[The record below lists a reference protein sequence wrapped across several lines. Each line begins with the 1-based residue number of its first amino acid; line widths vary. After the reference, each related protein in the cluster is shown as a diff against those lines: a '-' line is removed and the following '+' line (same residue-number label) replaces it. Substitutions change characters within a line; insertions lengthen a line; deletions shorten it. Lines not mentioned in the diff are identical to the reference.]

1 MKPIA
6 LPCLYRETVLVGVL
20 LAGCMQSASTI
31 NANRPDWLQGEPS
44 QYPDTQ
50 YLSATGSAGDAE
62 RARERALANLA
73 KIFELRIRESSTSV
87 QEVQSHRQ
95 AGEET
100 VSTRQQLRQ
109 QIQTDTDKIIRG
121 AHIAG
126 QWFDN
131 GDATHYALSV
141 LNRRQAGNNLRSE
154 IEWLDAETR
163 HQLDKLAGATQVEKV
178 SRLSAA
184 LDYQQQRDALQ
195 KTLKIID
202 RTGQGLPAQWSR
214 AELQD
219 RLQQALQEM
228 RIAVAVKQDD
238 AGELAELVSGAMGKA
253 GMPANNRN
261 YAYILTA
268 SLHTQP
274 AFQNQGW
281 HWLRGNLSLQL
292 SDATGKV
299 LGAHSWPLKVSS
311 VQQASLQPRMRS
323 KVEKIL
329 NNELKSAIL
338 GFASGKKQ
346 DNDTVITY

>member
-1 MKPIA
+1 MKAFAFLRLHRAAA
-6 LPCLYRETVLVGVL
+6 LAALL
-20 LAGCMQSASTI
+20 LAGCIQSAPTI
-31 NANRPDWLQGEPS
+31 SADRPDWLQGEPS
-44 QYPDTQ
+44 QYPNTQ

-62 RARERALANLA
+62 RASERALANLA
-73 KIFELRIRESSTSV
+73 RIFELRIRESSTSV

-95 AGEET
+95 SGEET
-100 VSTRQQLRQ
+100 VSTSQRLQR
-109 QIQTDTDKIIRG
+109 QIQIDTDKIIQG
-121 AHIAG
+121 ARIAG
-126 QWFDN
+126 QWFDSSE
-131 GDATHYALSV
+131 ATHYALAV

-154 IEWLDAETR
+154 IERLDADTR
-163 HQLDKLAGATQVEKV
+163 HQLDKLAGATPVEQV

-184 LDYQQQRDALQ
+184 LDLQQQRDALQ

-202 RTGQGLPAQWSR
+202 RRGQGLPAQWSH

-219 RLQQALQEM
+219 RLQQALQGM
-228 RIAVAVKQDD
+228 RIALAVKQDD

-281 HWLRGNLSLQL
+281 YWLRGNLSLQL

-299 LGAHSWPLKVSS
+299 LGARNWPLKVSS
-311 VQQASLQPRMRS
+311 VEQALLHPRMRS

-329 NNELKSAIL
+329 NRELKSAIL
-338 GFASGKKQ
+338 GFASGKK
-346 DNDTVITY
+346 